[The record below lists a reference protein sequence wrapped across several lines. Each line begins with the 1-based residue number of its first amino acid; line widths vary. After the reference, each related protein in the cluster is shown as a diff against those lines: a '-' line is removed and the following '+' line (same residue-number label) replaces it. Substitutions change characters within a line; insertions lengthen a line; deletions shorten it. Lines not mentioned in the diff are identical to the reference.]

1 VNLGPPPAHAD
12 EKKSPVAK
20 ELRRL
25 AFKGVADELKDP
37 SEDKEGERVG
47 PQIMKEDAGH
57 KNWYREQ
64 DGRDAQRMAGSVHWM
79 LVAGG
84 VLRDPL
90 LAGAAAKH
98 GEQIIHPDDCSS
110 ARLLAG

>member
-12 EKKSPVAK
+12 KEKSPVTE
-20 ELRRL
+20 ELRWL
-25 AFKGVADELKDP
+25 AFKSVADELEDP

-47 PQIMKEDAGH
+47 PQIMEEDACYKNGH
-57 KNWYREQ
+57 RQK
-64 DGRDAQRMAGSVHWM
+64 DGRDAQRMTDPVQGM

-90 LAGAAAKH
+90 LAGAAA
-98 GEQIIHPDDCSS
+98 
-110 ARLLAG
+110 